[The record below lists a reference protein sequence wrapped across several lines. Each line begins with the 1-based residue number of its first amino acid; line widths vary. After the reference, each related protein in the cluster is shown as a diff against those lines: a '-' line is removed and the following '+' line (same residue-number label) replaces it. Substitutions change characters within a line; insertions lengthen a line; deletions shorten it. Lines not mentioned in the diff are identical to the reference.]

1 MNGKK
6 RIDVILAITLAGFAA
21 SVVYHF
27 TQAHFFG
34 LNFYPYN
41 TFLFNPND
49 RFNDFFNIY
58 RATATLKPYD
68 FPVSVYF
75 PFTFM
80 MMYPFSVLSPI
91 AAFCLFTL
99 VFIGYFSYYLFSGLP
114 EMSIKKRLFSVFV
127 LSVLSYPFLFSV
139 DRLNVECLLFI
150 FLALFLH
157 YYGKGE
163 DWKSVVFLS
172 LATAMKLYPLV
183 FVVLF
188 IKDRKFKYLPV
199 ISVLVVIVS
208 VLSGWALR
216 EGVFGSFEGLKHN
229 LALFSRDYFLTNH
242 GLQHNA
248 SLFGVARLLEK
259 TNYGARHLVDY
270 YAMLALILFSCVA
283 AYIVF
288 RERKPWKNVALLTF
302 TMILLPQ
309 VSYDYK
315 LIHLFLPLMLF
326 VQEENPGRFSCAYA
340 VAFGLLLI
348 PKDYYIIFEDV
359 SIAVILNPAIMVFVI
374 LLIAME
380 RILTSRFPMLKLLIP
395 RT

>member
-1 MNGKK
+1 MNGEKK
-6 RIDVILAITLAGFAA
+6 IDVILAITLVGFAA
-21 SVVYHF
+21 SVIYHF
-27 TQAHFFG
+27 TRAHFFG
-34 LNFYPYN
+34 LDFYPYN

-80 MMYPFSVLSPI
+80 TMYPFSVLSPI

-99 VFIGYFSYYLFSGLP
+99 MFIGYFLYYLFAGLP
-114 EMSIKKRLFSVFV
+114 EMDIKKKLFSVLV

-172 LATAMKLYPLV
+172 LAIAMKLYPVV

-188 IKDRKFKYLPV
+188 ITDRKFKYLSV
-199 ISVLVVIVS
+199 MSVLVVVVS
-208 VLSGWALR
+208 VLSAWALR

-229 LALFSRDYFLTNH
+229 LVLFSRDYFLTNH

-248 SLFGVARLLEK
+248 SLFGIARLLDK
-259 TNYGARHLVDY
+259 MIYGVRPLVDY
-270 YAMLALILFSCVA
+270 YAMVALILFACVA

-288 RERKPWKNVALLTF
+288 LERKPWKNVALLTF

-326 VQEENPGRFSCAYA
+326 VKEETPGRFSCAYA
-340 VAFGLLLI
+340 VAFGLLLT
-348 PKDYYIIFEDV
+348 PKDYYIIVGDI
-359 SIAVILNPAIMVFVI
+359 SIAVILNPTIMVLVM
-374 LLIAME
+374 LMIATE
-380 RILTSRFPMLKLLIP
+380 RILTSKVPNASVF
-395 RT
+395 